1 MAEKALREEEEE
13 RPAVAIQAKVF
24 TMEIIKKK
32 RKGAMKKKLR
42 RIAGLKLLRQ

>member
-1 MAEKALREEEEE
+1 MAEKVLREAEEEKSGV
-13 RPAVAIQAKVF
+13 AVQAKVF

-42 RIAGLKLLRQ
+42 RIAGLK